1 VTVTGRN
8 VRRVTFY
15 VAGRQVRT
23 ITMRAGQRSITV
35 SLPVRR
41 FGARRQAVRARVTF
55 RNGAAPRNLTT
66 NATRCAQGAVSP
78 QFTG

>member
-1 VTVTGRN
+1 VTVSGRN
-8 VRRVTFY
+8 VRRVAFF
-15 VAGRQVRT
+15 VGGRQVRT
-23 ITMRAGQRSITV
+23 VTMRAGQRSLTV

-41 FGARRQAVRARVTF
+41 VGARRQSVRARVSF

-66 NATRCAQGAVSP
+66 TATRCAQGAVSP